1 MISREKIIQL
11 IEERIAEH
19 DQTLYLVHLKI
30 NPGNI
35 IQVEIDKEN
44 GYVSIDD
51 CVAVSRNIEHNL
63 DRDTEDFELEVSSA
77 GLDQPLRMYK
87 QYIKNI
93 GQKVKVKL
101 FEKGSVEGEIKSAD
115 QIGFV
120 IETKEK
126 KTVEG
131 RRKKEWVVNNIP
143 LRYDE
148 IKETK
153 LILSF

>member
-19 DQTLYLVHLKI
+19 DQTLYLVNLKI

-63 DRDTEDFELEVSSA
+63 DRDAEDFELEVSSA

-93 GQKVKVKL
+93 GQKVKIKL
-101 FEKGSVEGEIKSAD
+101 PEKGSVEGEIKSAD
-115 QIGFV
+115 QNGFV

-131 RRKKEWVVNNIP
+131 RRKKEWVVNVIP